1 MYNISDIVHT
11 HRLLLTCNYE
21 LCILYSIA
29 HYSHTYM
36 FLKWEV
42 KSHFLCILYIG
53 NCLRTGQLRTF
64 HNFFCESVI
73 EAHCQEWRPLYNF
86 SKKEYM

>member
-29 HYSHTYM
+29 HYSRTYI
-36 FLKWEV
+36 FFKCEV
-42 KSHFLCILYIG
+42 KSHFLYIY
-53 NCLRTGQLRTF
+53 RISE
-64 HNFFCESVI
+64 NFRVLDNYEYFANIFYKLVT
-73 EAHCQEWRPLYNF
+73 EAHCQEWRPQ
-86 SKKEYM
+86 

>member
-29 HYSHTYM
+29 HYSRTYI
-36 FLKWEV
+36 FFTEV
-42 KSHFLCILYIG
+42 RGKISFPMQYRKFS
-53 NCLRTGQLRTF
+53 RTGQLRTF
-64 HNFFCESVI
+64 RNFFYESVI
-73 EAHCQEWRPLYNF
+73 EAHCQEWRPQ
-86 SKKEYM
+86 

>member
-29 HYSHTYM
+29 HYSHTYT
-36 FLKWEV
+36 
-42 KSHFLCILYIG
+42 LYMYFFKVGFKIFFPMH
-53 NCLRTGQLRTF
+53 NVYRKNFAYWTITNFC
-64 HNFFCESVI
+64 NFFYESVI
-73 EAHCQEWRPLYNF
+73 EARGQEWRPQ
-86 SKKEYM
+86 

>member
-29 HYSHTYM
+29 HYSRTYI
-36 FLKWEV
+36 FFTEV
-42 KSHFLCILYIG
+42 GGKISFPMHIPYIRKFS
-53 NCLRTGQLRTF
+53 RTGQLRTF
-64 HNFFCESVI
+64 CKFFLRIVT
-73 EAHCQEWRPLYNF
+73 EAHCQEWRPQ
-86 SKKEYM
+86 